1 MSRCDDVRASAPE
14 VALDLLAGPERAD
27 VLAHLETC
35 AACREEVADLSALA
49 DALLEV
55 APHAGPPPGFEARV
69 LDRIGATAAVP
80 AASGRSWRPA
90 AVAAAI
96 ALVVGVG
103 GGIALGG
110 RERGGDAVRTAAFA
124 AAADGGPTGRLVIF
138 DDDRMVCVFDDTRAG
153 AAYTV
158 EVVEDGNASTAG
170 RFEAPGGAWSW
181 TVDLPVDGDAVDRV
195 IVRGPAGEIRAAAE
209 L

>member
-1 MSRCDDVRASAPE
+1 MSRCDDVRAAAPE

-35 AACREEVADLSALA
+35 AACREEVGDLSALA

-55 APHAGPPPGFEARV
+55 APLAGPPPGFEARV
-69 LDRIGATAAVP
+69 LDRIGAAP
-80 AASGRSWRPA
+80 AAPSSPRWSWRPA
-90 AVAAAI
+90 AVAAAV
-96 ALVVGVG
+96 ALVAGVG
-103 GGIALGG
+103 GGLVVGG
-110 RERGGDAVRTAAFA
+110 RERSGAGVRTAELVA
-124 AAADGGPTGRLVIF
+124 AAGGGPTGRLVIF
-138 DDDRMVCVFDDTRAG
+138 EDDRMVCSFDDTRAG

-158 EVVEDGNASTAG
+158 EVVEGGNVSTAG

-181 TVDLPVDGDAVDRV
+181 SVELPVDGDDVDRV
-195 IVRGPAGEIRAAAE
+195 VVRGPDGEVRAEAV